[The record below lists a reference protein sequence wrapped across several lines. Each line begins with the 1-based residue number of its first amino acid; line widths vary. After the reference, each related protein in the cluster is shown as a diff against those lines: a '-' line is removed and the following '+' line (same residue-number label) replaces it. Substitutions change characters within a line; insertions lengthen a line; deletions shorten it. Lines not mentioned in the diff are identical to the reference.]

1 MQTMSTTT
9 THHYYLRH
17 TVVDFYVLVL
27 VSELSK
33 YI

>member
-1 MQTMSTTT
+1 MSTTT
-9 THHYYLRH
+9 THRYDLRH
-17 TVVDFYVLVL
+17 TIVDFYVLVL

>member
-1 MQTMSTTT
+1 MSTTT
-9 THHYYLRH
+9 THCYDLRH
-17 TVVDFYVLVL
+17 IIVDFYVLVL

>member
-1 MQTMSTTT
+1 MSTTT
-9 THHYYLRH
+9 THSYDLRH